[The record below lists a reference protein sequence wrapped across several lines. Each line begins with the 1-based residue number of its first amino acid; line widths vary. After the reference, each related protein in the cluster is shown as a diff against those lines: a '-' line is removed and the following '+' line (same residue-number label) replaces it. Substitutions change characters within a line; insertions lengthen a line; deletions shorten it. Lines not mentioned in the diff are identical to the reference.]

1 MARPSFRQNSLP
13 VAGLSLAA
21 VGLVAAAYGL
31 GGSDA
36 VVEHGFARAL
46 ASLAG
51 PATQATQS
59 LGADL
64 LTTSGEQLRISR
76 VAHDGARDAG
86 KPFAKPVA
94 IGDRI
99 TIASG
104 GHERKLHVVK
114 VDQLDS
120 SIVPASS
127 ANPAPLLL
135 VTCSDDSNPKAR
147 PVRFLIEADETL
159 PTLSVTTAARTL

>member
-1 MARPSFRQNSLP
+1 MARPSFRLNSLP

-21 VGLVAAAYGL
+21 VGLLAAAYSF

-36 VVEHGFARAL
+36 VVERGFERAF
-46 ASLAG
+46 ASLDG
-51 PATQATQS
+51 LATQTK
-59 LGADL
+59 GADL
-64 LTTSGEQLRISR
+64 ITTTGLQLRISR
-76 VAHDGARDAG
+76 VAHDGARDAA
-86 KPFAKPVA
+86 KAFAKPVA

-104 GHERKLHVVK
+104 GRERALHVVK

-159 PTLSVTTAARTL
+159 PTLSVTAAARTL

>member
-1 MARPSFRQNSLP
+1 MARPSFRLNSLP

-21 VGLVAAAYGL
+21 VGLLAAAYSF

-36 VVEHGFARAL
+36 VVERGFERAF
-46 ASLAG
+46 ASLDQV
-51 PATQATQS
+51 TQAK
-59 LGADL
+59 GADL
-64 LTTSGEQLRISR
+64 ITTTGLQLRISR
-76 VAHDGARDAG
+76 VAHDGARDAA
-86 KPFAKPVA
+86 KAFAKPVA

-104 GHERKLHVVK
+104 GRERALHVVK

-135 VTCSDDSNPKAR
+135 VTCSDDSNPKSR

-159 PTLSVTTAARTL
+159 PTLSTTTAARTL

>member
-1 MARPSFRQNSLP
+1 
-13 VAGLSLAA
+13 LSLAA

-36 VVEHGFARAL
+36 VVERGFARAL
-46 ASLAG
+46 ASLDGSA
-51 PATQATQS
+51 AQAQ
-59 LGADL
+59 GADL
-64 LTTSGEQLRISR
+64 LTTPGEQLRISR
-76 VAHDGARDAG
+76 VAHDGTRDAA

-104 GHERKLHVVK
+104 GRERKLHVVK
-114 VDQLDS
+114 IDQLDS

-159 PTLSVTTAARTL
+159 PTLSVTAAARTL